1 MARELTRE
9 EKRAIRALVTKWCA
23 NYDREC
29 GCLPLDCECYM
40 LGKCWTGALC
50 RYFREAVLPLDPAL
64 EAALLTE
71 GPRPDFKICPICGGP
86 VAPARRPVQRKPTA
100 ANSGNICGKSGAG
113 ALTIR
118 PSKPADYKAF
128 RGRFW
133 GGPCVSTAC
142 PCLARMLSTSRR
154 CYSGRKSRLCDPLHD
169 PV

>member
-71 GPRPDFKICPICGGP
+71 GPRPEFKPCPICGGP
-86 VAPARRPVQRKPTA
+86 VAPERRQAYCSAACAKKAHRRQQREYMRK
-100 ANSGNICGKSGAG
+100 K
-113 ALTIR
+113 
-118 PSKPADYKAF
+118 
-128 RGRFW
+128 RGW
-133 GGPCVSTAC
+133 GV
-142 PCLARMLSTSRR
+142 
-154 CYSGRKSRLCDPLHD
+154 DN
-169 PV
+169 